1 MVWPTA
7 EEQDYGQEQE
17 RDDGNDLDT
26 REYEFRFSVSFDN
39 CGRPDVRT
47 AESSGEDG
55 QLTEN
60 VEQKYDDQYK
70 NNPN

>member
-7 EEQDYGQEQE
+7 EEQDHGQEQE

-47 AESSGEDG
+47 AELSGEDG
-55 QLTEN
+55 
-60 VEQKYDDQYK
+60 
-70 NNPN
+70 